1 MAAAGR
7 SGCAGRA
14 SYCPEARRSIGTNS
28 TQNAVATPASEEWLA
43 PTAEQQSRPAIA
55 VAHLSFAYPGDP
67 PRAALDDVSFEVQ
80 PGELVAVI
88 GANGTGKST
97 LLKLIAGLLDPGQ
110 GQVTVGDRTVRA
122 PDLGVGFV
130 FQEPRLLPWR
140 SALDNVVLPLELA
153 GWSRSAREARARDLL
168 GLVGTDD
175 IEQLRPHQL
184 SGGTRQ
190 RVAIA
195 RALALE
201 PGVLLLDEPF
211 SALDA
216 LTRERFNV
224 MLQSLWRKTR
234 TTILLVTHS
243 IPEAIFLADRVLVLA
258 GRPGRIV
265 ARVPI
270 SLPRPRTLIDLD
282 ATLVTDAAA
291 AIRAALEP
299 DGSSLSEPSSE
310 EDVA

>member
-1 MAAAGR
+1 VAAAGR
-7 SGCAGRA
+7 SGRAYRA
-14 SYCPEARRSIGTNS
+14 SYCPEARRSIGTSS
-28 TQNAVATPASEEWLA
+28 TQSAVANPVIGDAVAPAV
-43 PTAEQQSRPAIA
+43 AERRRPAIA
-55 VAHLSFAYPGDP
+55 VERVSFAYPGDP
-67 PRAALDDVSFEVQ
+67 PRPALDDVSFDVEPV
-80 PGELVAVI
+80 ELVAVI

-97 LLKLIAGLLDPGQ
+97 LLKLVAGLLNPRQ
-110 GQVTVGDRTVRA
+110 GHISVGDRTVRA
-122 PDLGVGFV
+122 PDLDVGVV

-140 SALDNVVLPLELA
+140 SALQNVSLPLELS
-153 GWSRSAREARARDLL
+153 GWSRNARESRARDLL
-168 GLVGTDD
+168 RLVGAND
-175 IEQLRPHQL
+175 IEQLRPHKL

-201 PGVLLLDEPF
+201 PSVLLLDEPF
-211 SALDA
+211 SSLDA

-224 MLQSLWRKTR
+224 MLQSLWRTTS

-270 SLPRPRTLIDLD
+270 SLPRPRTLSELD

-299 DGSSLSEPSSE
+299 EGGAGSEPGSA

>member
-1 MAAAGR
+1 MEPVVSAATN
-7 SGCAGRA
+7 RA
-14 SYCPEARRSIGTNS
+14 PS
-28 TQNAVATPASEEWLA
+28 THPVADRA
-43 PTAEQQSRPAIA
+43 QSAIA
-55 VAHLSFAYPGDP
+55 VDHLSFAYPGDP
-67 PRAALDDVSFEVQ
+67 PLPALADVSLEVA

-97 LLKLIAGLLDPGQ
+97 LLKLIAGLLAPVQ
-110 GQVTVGDRTVRA
+110 GAVMVHGTRVRGPEA
-122 PDLGVGFV
+122 SVGFV

-140 SALDNVVLPLELA
+140 SALDNVAFPLELA
-153 GWSRSAREARARDLL
+153 GWPRDARQARARDLL
-168 GLVGTDD
+168 ALVGSPNV
-175 IEQLRPHQL
+175 EALRPHQL

-190 RVAIA
+190 RAAIA

-224 MLQSLWRKTR
+224 ALQSIWRATA

-258 GRPGRIV
+258 GQPGRIV

-270 SLPRPRTLIDLD
+270 PLGRPRTLIDLD
-282 ATLVTDAAA
+282 ATIVTHAAA
-291 AIRAALEP
+291 QIRAALE
-299 DGSSLSEPSSE
+299 LAE
-310 EDVA
+310 VT